1 MGLTTFLTW
10 ASLVLRD
17 LDCERNHHWF
27 ENRKVE
33 MIDYL
38 LEQRDGQINSLYEF
52 DLFDIVL

>member
-17 LDCERNHHWF
+17 L
-27 ENRKVE
+27 KVE